1 MERKE
6 EEEITAAIQC
16 FVAMQQNCTR
26 VAREFPFTVN
36 EEEKEEEKEAKE
48 VEEEKEEKE
57 EEEEEE
63 DEGVEI
69 TAIMQSSQ
77 QCRGIV
83 HVGQGNCQV
92 NKDKEKKEEQ
102 VKEDKKKNG
111 KEITTFAPVV
121 LVAKAIVCFLPE
133 TEKEEEEDKKEKME
147 ENKQQEE
154 ENKMEEEEEE
164 EVEIRTSMHAVFCSN
179 AAELYCC
186 TDQARQLFISRKQ

>member
-1 MERKE
+1 MEKEKGEMERKE

-63 DEGVEI
+63 EEDEGVEI

-83 HVGQGNCQV
+83 HVCQGNCQV
-92 NKDKEKKEEQ
+92 NKDKEKKRGAGE
-102 VKEDKKKNG
+102 G
-111 KEITTFAPVV
+111 G
-121 LVAKAIVCFLPE
+121 
-133 TEKEEEEDKKEKME
+133 
-147 ENKQQEE
+147 QQEE
-154 ENKMEEEEEE
+154 WEGDYNF
-164 EVEIRTSMHAVFCSN
+164 RT
-179 AAELYCC
+179 CC
-186 TDQARQLFISRKQ
+186 TGGQGNCLFPSRKREGGGG